1 MGISDTEKNMLDS
14 DNEYISSF
22 ENNLKF
28 NNGMYETKLFWEDKP
43 RDLENNWAIA
53 KRRFG
58 NLNIK
63 MQDNNWLYN
72 QYKNIVKDQIKENIV
87 EECTSHFETNSYYMP
102 HSAVVRKDKETTK
115 VRMVFGASSKGA
127 FLTIGI
133 AEEDRDY
140 LRFFWFPNDGDVK
153 SYKIMRMNRV
163 PFGVTLSP
171 FILAATIKF
180 HIRKYKEDYRET
192 YELLN
197 TSLYVDDLFADSSE
211 SVYKAFDLSKDAIE
225 ILKDANMNLR
235 KFKTNSKELRKLWN
249 ENGIGDVCESGK
261 ASNYKQFVSNRV
273 IEIQSNSD
281 PSDWHHCSG
290 RENPADYVSRG
301 ANLESIINSQFRM
314 HGPQWLCTT
323 ENNWPKS
330 FNCDFSSTDPCESE
344 EQVFTFACEL
354 NTASIINLSKFSS
367 LQKLL
372 RVTSWVLRF
381 VHNIRNRFNKRS
393 DDLSTEEIDDELIRV
408 GGRLQKS
415 KFSYLQKH
423 PIILP
428 AKHYFVNLM
437 VRDSHEKVFHGGVS
451 ETLLEIRERFWLI
464 KGRQTVKNILK
475 KCLICKRF
483 SSTSGVQVTAPL
495 PALRVEQSAPFSV
508 VGIDFGG
515 PLYTKDENKH
525 YIVLFTCAVTRALHL
540 ELVNKLTT
548 ETFLLALRRFIS
560 RRGLCPKIL
569 TDNAKTFKK
578 SELELKNLWKIIS
591 DPTVKAFYA
600 SHKIYWQFI
609 MEPAPWWSGFYER
622 LIRTVKLALRKT
634 VGRATLFRDELE
646 TLLIE
651 IEGVLNSRPLTYI
664 FSEFNEAEPLTP
676 SHMILGRRVN
686 SLPPA
691 RLNFDS
697 KLSNRKVLIKRF
709 NYRERLLNMFWTKW
723 SKEYICMLK
732 SAHCVKPTGEIKEF
746 KIDDVVLINDEKF
759 PRHFWKLGKVV
770 DVFPGRDGKIRSFQ
784 VPKNRLPS
792 TKMRLDLREPFEA
805 PPVID
810 CRVETAILSPRIK
823 AEFGTVE
830 IAKEQLHSGLR
841 ASELT
846 RTRCG
851 ITQNCWTPVT
861 YPMYRTLL

>member
-1 MGISDTEKNMLDS
+1 
-14 DNEYISSF
+14 
-22 ENNLKF
+22 
-28 NNGMYETKLFWEDKP
+28 
-43 RDLENNWAIA
+43 
-53 KRRFG
+53 
-58 NLNIK
+58 

-72 QYKNIVKDQIKENIV
+72 EYKNIVKDQIKENIV
-87 EECTSHFETNSYYMP
+87 EECSLRFETNSYYMP

-115 VRMVFGASSKGA
+115 VRMVFDASSKGRDCKSLNECLYAGPPLNPRIIDVILRFHEYEYAFCSDIQGA

-133 AEEDRDY
+133 AEEDRDH
-140 LRFFWFPNDGDVK
+140 LRFFWFPNDGDAK

-197 TSLYVDDLFADSSE
+197 TSLYVDDLFAGSSE
-211 SVYKAFDLSKDAIE
+211 SVYKAFDLSKDSIE

-249 ENGIGDVCESGK
+249 ENDKGKDLQLHIFCDASPRAFGAVAYFRYVTANDDIYTSFITAKSRVSPLKKLTLTRLELLGAVLASRILKYLTSKFKFPILKFFRWSDSSIALHSIKGK

-273 IEIQSNSD
+273 IEIQSNFD

-301 ANLESIINSQFRM
+301 ANLETIINSQYWM
-314 HGPQWLCTT
+314 HGPQWLRTT

-330 FNCDFSSTDPCESE
+330 LNCDFSSTDPCESE
-344 EQVFTFACEL
+344 EQVFTFAYEV
-354 NTASIINLSKFSS
+354 NTASIINLRKFSS

-393 DDLSTEEIDDELIRV
+393 DDLSTEEIDGAEKFWIQLVQRDAFAEEVNCLRARKLLLKTSVTLEFNPFLDSDDLIRV

-464 KGRQTVKNILK
+464 KRRQTVKNILK
-475 KCLICKRF
+475 KCFICKRF

-508 VGIDFGG
+508 VGIEFGG
-515 PLYTKDENKH
+515 PLYTKDEKKH
-525 YIVLFTCAVTRALHL
+525 YIVLFTCAVTRAFNL
-540 ELVNKLTT
+540 ELVNNLTI
-548 ETFLLALRRFIS
+548 ETFILALPRFIS
-560 RRGLCPKIL
+560 CR
-569 TDNAKTFKK
+569 
-578 SELELKNLWKIIS
+578 
-591 DPTVKAFYA
+591 VKAFYA

-609 MEPAPWWSGFYER
+609 IERAPWWGGFYER
-622 LIRTVKLALRKT
+622 LIRTVKLALRMT

-646 TLLIE
+646 TLLLE
-651 IEGVLNSRPLTYI
+651 IEGVLNSHPLTYI
-664 FSEFNEAEPLTP
+664 FSEFNEPEPLTP

-697 KLSNRKVLIKRF
+697 
-709 NYRERLLNMFWTKW
+709 
-723 SKEYICMLK
+723 
-732 SAHCVKPTGEIKEF
+732 
-746 KIDDVVLINDEKF
+746 
-759 PRHFWKLGKVV
+759 
-770 DVFPGRDGKIRSFQ
+770 
-784 VPKNRLPS
+784 
-792 TKMRLDLREPFEA
+792 
-805 PPVID
+805 
-810 CRVETAILSPRIK
+810 
-823 AEFGTVE
+823 
-830 IAKEQLHSGLR
+830 
-841 ASELT
+841 
-846 RTRCG
+846 
-851 ITQNCWTPVT
+851 
-861 YPMYRTLL
+861 

>member
-14 DNEYISSF
+14 DNDYISSF

-43 RDLENNWAIA
+43 SDLENNWAIA

-58 NLNIK
+58 NLSIK

-72 QYKNIVKDQIKENIV
+72 EYKNIVKDQIKENIV
-87 EECTSHFETNSYYMP
+87 EECSSHFETNSDYMP
-102 HSAVVRKDKETTK
+102 HSAVVRKGKETTK
-115 VRMVFGASSKGA
+115 VRMVFDASSKDKGMDLQLHIFCDASPRAFGA
-127 FLTIGI
+127 VAYFRYVT
-133 AEEDRDY
+133 A
-140 LRFFWFPNDGDVK
+140 NDDIYTSFITAK
-153 SYKIMRMNRV
+153 SRV
-163 PFGVTLSP
+163 SP
-171 FILAATIKF
+171 LK
-180 HIRKYKEDYRET
+180 K
-192 YELLN
+192 
-197 TSLYVDDLFADSSE
+197 SDSSIALHWI
-211 SVYKAFDLSKDAIE
+211 K
-225 ILKDANMNLR
+225 
-235 KFKTNSKELRKLWN
+235 
-249 ENGIGDVCESGK
+249 GK

-290 RENPADYVSRG
+290 RENLADYVSRG
-301 ANLESIINSQFRM
+301 ANLETIINSQFWM
-314 HGPQWLCTT
+314 HGPQWLRTT
-323 ENNWPKS
+323 ENWPKS
-330 FNCDFSSTDPCESE
+330 LNCDFSSTDPCESE
-344 EQVFTFACEL
+344 EQVFTLACEL

-381 VHNIRNRFNKRS
+381 VHNIRNRFNKRP
-393 DDLSTEEIDDELIRV
+393 DDFSTEEIDGAEKFWIQLLQRNAFAEEVNCLRPRKLLLKTSVILEFNPFLDSDELIRV

-437 VRDSHEKVFHGGVS
+437 VRDSHEKFD
-451 ETLLEIRERFWLI
+451 F
-464 KGRQTVKNILK
+464 
-475 KCLICKRF
+475 
-483 SSTSGVQVTAPL
+483 SGVQVTAPL

-540 ELVNKLTT
+540 ELVNNLTI

-560 RRGLCPKIL
+560 HRGLCSKIL

-578 SELELKNLWKIIS
+578 SELELKNLLKIIS

-609 MEPAPWWSGFYER
+609 MERAPWWGGFYER

-664 FSEFNEAEPLTP
+664 FSEFDEPEPLTP

-697 KLSNRKVLIKRF
+697 NLSNRKVLIKRF

-732 SAHCVKPTGEIKEF
+732 SAHCVKPK
-746 KIDDVVLINDEKF
+746 V
-759 PRHFWKLGKVV
+759 KLKSLKLMM
-770 DVFPGRDGKIRSFQ
+770 F
-784 VPKNRLPS
+784 
-792 TKMRLDLREPFEA
+792 
-805 PPVID
+805 
-810 CRVETAILSPRIK
+810 
-823 AEFGTVE
+823 
-830 IAKEQLHSGLR
+830 
-841 ASELT
+841 
-846 RTRCG
+846 
-851 ITQNCWTPVT
+851 
-861 YPMYRTLL
+861 Y